1 MSRRWA
7 IFSLWDKTGAQQLAQ
22 VLADCGYGI
31 LATSKTAAIL
41 KQSGITV
48 TDVANWTGAPEI
60 LGGRVKTI
68 HPKIAAGIL
77 SYRDDSSIEPID
89 FVVCNLYPFAQG
101 LKEKRS
107 LKEMVE
113 LIDIGGVTLLR
124 AAAKNWFFV
133 TPVPKPDYYPLVI
146 EQLTQHGQVSESLRR
161 ELAQKTF
168 ELTGNYDMMISRYLA
183 DIVDR

>member
-1 MSRRWA
+1 MDTRWA
-7 IFSLWDKTGAQQLAQ
+7 IFSLWDKTGADELARA
-22 VLADCGYGI
+22 LINCGYGI

-41 KQSGITV
+41 KQSGIKV
-48 TDVANWTGAPEI
+48 TDVATWTNAPEI

-77 SYRDDSSIEPID
+77 SYREDCDIEPID
-89 FVVCNLYPFAQG
+89 FVVCNLYPFEQG
-101 LKEKRS
+101 LRERRQ

-133 TPVPKPDYYPLVI
+133 TAVPRPEYYPIII
-146 EQLTQHGQVSESLRR
+146 EEITQYGRVSERR
-161 ELAQKTF
+161 RKELAQKTF
-168 ELTGNYDMMISRYLA
+168 ELTGNYDMMIARYLA
-183 DIVDR
+183 EIVDK